1 MTTVFY
7 WIICIA
13 ILLGVDVFFGKRDKV
28 KDTDETPR
36 EKRVRTV
43 KGIILAAAMVG
54 LACAISYFV
63 RK

>member
-1 MTTVFY
+1 MY
-7 WIICIA
+7 SHI
-13 ILLGVDVFFGKRDKV
+13 GVDVFFGKRDKV